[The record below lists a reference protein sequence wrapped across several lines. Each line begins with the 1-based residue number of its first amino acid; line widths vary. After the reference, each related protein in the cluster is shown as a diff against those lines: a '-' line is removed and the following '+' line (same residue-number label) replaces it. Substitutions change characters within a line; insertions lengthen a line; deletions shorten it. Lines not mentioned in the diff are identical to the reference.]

1 MKAFCNYLNTI
12 KAEATLKDETKNY
25 VRAALAETSSK
36 KVGTYSVLRR
46 ENFQMKK
53 MIAVLSSIAACAVLV
68 IGGFAY
74 YDNPVNYVSLD
85 INPSVEF
92 GINAF
97 DRVVSA
103 EAYNEDG
110 TQLLEAAPYINL
122 TLEEAVDT
130 VVQEAVEQGFI
141 MDDGSTV
148 IAVTAE
154 SNEASTATELQTVC
168 ESGINLALETQETSA
183 IIYVDCVNLQLRTR
197 AREAGVSPGKYRLI
211 EVLQS
216 CDSNITIEQYKN
228 SKITNII
235 TAASEILSGQGNGQ
249 TGEYAGALERI
260 RAAAQKVLAA
270 NGFTEQERNQ
280 NQNSE
285 TTGVEQEQEQEQEEN
300 QNSGAAGVE
309 QEQNQ
314 NSGTT
319 GEQEQEQ
326 NQNQN
331 SGTAGEQEQ
340 NQNPSAGNQSGADIS
355 GQNETGTG
363 TNSTGAGPANSGASS
378 NAGKNSSGS
387 GSGSGS
393 GGRN

>member
-1 MKAFCNYLNTI
+1 MNEFRNYLNTI
-12 KAEATLKDETKNY
+12 AAEATLKNETKNY
-25 VRAALAETSSK
+25 VRAALAKDTSK
-36 KVGTYSVLRR
+36 KMGTVSELRR
-46 ENFQMKK
+46 ENLRMKK
-53 MIAVLSSIAACAVLV
+53 MIAVLSSIAACAILV

-92 GINAF
+92 GINTF

-103 EAYNEDG
+103 EAYNDDG
-110 TQLLEAAPYINL
+110 TQLLDAAPYINL

-130 VVQEAVEQGFI
+130 LVQEAVEQGFI

-154 SNEASTATELQTVC
+154 SNEASTATELQNVC

-183 IIYVDCVNLQLRTR
+183 VIYTDCVNLQLRTR

-228 SKITNII
+228 AKITNII
-235 TAASEILSGQGNGQ
+235 TAASEIISGQGNGQ
-249 TGEYAGALERI
+249 NGEYAGALERI
-260 RAAAQKVLAA
+260 QAAAQQVQAA

-285 TTGVEQEQEQEQEEN
+285 TTGI
-300 QNSGAAGVE
+300 
-309 QEQNQ
+309 
-314 NSGTT
+314 
-319 GEQEQEQ
+319 EQEQEQ

-331 SGTAGEQEQ
+331 SGTTGVEQEQEQNKNQNSGATGVEQEQEQ
-340 NQNPSAGNQSGADIS
+340 NQNPSAGNQSGTDNAGQS
-355 GQNETGTG
+355 GTGTG
-363 TNSTGAGPANSGASS
+363 QNGIGAGANNAGTGSTNSGDSS
-378 NAGKNSSGS
+378 NADNNSSGS